1 MSESEQS
8 NGPTPKGGQEDVLD
22 ADNEYV
28 SVDAGA
34 GAGKTTTMRLRIE
47 KMLTAVDAPPSD
59 RVLVLTFAN
68 EAASSIQESITDA
81 EQLSIDQAYNIDV
94 YTYHSFCSQLVSE
107 YAYVLGL
114 DPDFDVITDDQRF
127 RTIQNLID
135 EHDYQYVSRR
145 QDDAAAVEGQA
156 VDYIREMRQEAVSP
170 ADVEEFLPA
179 ESTVGELKRLVIDL
193 EQRAAELFD
202 PDNFTSD
209 EFEAGEAR
217 IAANLDDYREE
228 LSRWQ
233 LVASHQSG
241 DTWSTIESY
250 LEYLE
255 LWTEMVEALVAEDPV
270 MAYNFLPQGLFESGT
285 NAYTYWWTDMK
296 QTPLGHLRSYIE
308 ALEEMH
314 GLQEIYQD
322 YVAELESR
330 GALDF
335 DELINRAETLIND
348 SQVSDEIQSRWDY
361 VFCDEFQDTD
371 DVQMD
376 VVTGLCQGDAQLLAI
391 GDVDQAI
398 YGWRGANPEGLNDLG
413 DVFADHDRID
423 IKRNFR
429 SDQEI
434 LEMANQCGAYDSKH
448 LVSDD
453 CIIDPSEE
461 ETYVE
466 RDETDEA
473 RLGMVA
479 GDWTELTTAQEVATT
494 VSQLLEDGFDEI
506 DDRSLGDIAVIV
518 RTNQQAR
525 DVAASLRNRQIPYRI
540 DGTSET
546 DLQPGVQTILSYF
559 RALVDPSSDIHL
571 RRVLMLVYR
580 VTEEDLKA
588 LETASVDSLYEAVLD
603 HESLEEISLEQPNR
617 VNRAR
622 SDFEELVELKD
633 SHSLPY
639 FYNAFVDKTC
649 IEWYLQDEDRAQ
661 LDRIKKFLQ
670 AYESDNVLRRF
681 SEEFV
686 DSLARSL
693 KGRDNDLA
701 VGIGSQSEDK
711 VNIMTV
717 HQAKGL
723 QFDTVLFPYLEDDEW
738 VTTYSPS
745 WATTEDAAWSAHRY
759 QSIIRAIK
767 DDAYTHPLTES
778 AYQEKQEEDWR
789 TFHVGVT
796 RAESLLV
803 VFSQT
808 PEEYDGWQKSVSY
821 LREQCIQAAG
831 PANSPE
837 QLLETV
843 FPDVNTPWSPEQPQ
857 MNLWSSV
864 RETFKEVEDRYP
876 ETVVNL
882 SEEVAQAADI
892 TPGTITYYNRYEDEL
907 NLEQAI
913 GEIHDL
919 GEGIFDEDL
928 TPRDPAVDAIHP
940 GSLSFDDGSE
950 LPVQHSHTSLETY
963 SDCPRRHLLDHVLYG
978 FDDPMPSEVA
988 VGQSDEPSWRKVG
1001 NVFHAVAEEAFY
1013 RNDTEEDEWLDICDR
1028 IVRARDLESVRDE
1041 VETCINRLFAT
1052 DLMEWDPVAAELP
1065 FEVTDIPGVDG
1076 PVIGYMDSVRQ
1087 VPGKGLAV
1095 LDYKTTFE
1103 KRDIESSSQLLL
1115 YLRAC
1120 EELFDEPVEWAGY
1133 VYVGEAGDADG
1144 EIDLIHRDDIEGSWT
1159 DVVDMLQAADSP
1171 SFEADPGSHCR
1182 HCPHRSLGCAPEEHA
1197 YDNGY
1202 VIESTDD

>member
-1 MSESEQS
+1 MSESES
-8 NGPTPKGGQEDVLD
+8 VDERTPKGGQEDVLEAEND
-22 ADNEYV
+22 CI

-34 GAGKTTTMRLRIE
+34 GAGKTTTMRWRIE
-47 KMLTAVDAPPSD
+47 DLLTADDAPPSD

-68 EAASSIQESITDA
+68 EAAASIQESITDA
-81 EQLSIDQAYNIDV
+81 EQLAIEEAYNVDV
-94 YTYHSFCSQLVSE
+94 YTYHSFCSRLVSE

-127 RTIQNLID
+127 RTIQKLID
-135 EHDYQYVSRR
+135 DHDYQYISRR
-145 QDDAAAVEGQA
+145 QDDAAAVEKEA
-156 VDYIREMRQEAVSP
+156 IDYIREMRQEAITP
-170 ADVEEFLPA
+170 AMVDEFLPL
-179 ESTVGELKRLVIDL
+179 ESTVADLKRLVIDL
-193 EQRAAELFD
+193 EQSAAELFD

-209 EFEAGEAR
+209 DFEAGEAR
-217 IAANLDDYREE
+217 IAASLDEYRET
-228 LSRWQ
+228 LARWQ
-233 LVASHQSG
+233 RVASHRSD
-241 DTWSTIESY
+241 DTWSTVESY
-250 LEYLE
+250 LDFLE
-255 LWTEMVEALVAEDPV
+255 LWADMVETLVAEDPV
-270 MAYNFLPQGLFESGT
+270 MAYNFLPQGLFQAGT
-285 NAYTYWWTDMK
+285 NAYTYWWTDLK
-296 QTPLGHLRSYIE
+296 QSPFGHLRSYIE
-308 ALEEMH
+308 VLEELH

-335 DELINRAETLIND
+335 DELINTANTLIND
-348 SQVSDEIQSRWDY
+348 SQVSDEIRSRWDY

-371 DVQMD
+371 DIQME
-376 VVTGLCQGDAQLLAI
+376 VVTGLCLGDAQLLAI

-398 YGWRGANPEGLNDLG
+398 YGWRGANPEGLNELEDE
-413 DVFADHDRID
+413 FTDHDRID

-429 SDQEI
+429 SEQEI
-434 LEMANQCGAYDSKH
+434 LEFANQCGAYDSKH

-453 CIIDPSEE
+453 CDAETADCDP
-461 ETYVE
+461 YVD
-466 RDETDEA
+466 RDEDDEA
-473 RLGMVA
+473 RLGMVS

-494 VSQLLEDGFDEI
+494 ISQLLEDGFNDVGE
-506 DDRSLGDIAVIV
+506 RSLGDIAVIV
-518 RTNQQAR
+518 RKNRQAR
-525 DVAASLRNRQIPYRI
+525 DVAASLQNRQIPYQI

-546 DLQPGVQTILSYF
+546 ELQPGIQTILSYF
-559 RALVDPSSDIHL
+559 RVLVDQEADMHL

-580 VTEEDLKA
+580 VSEADLNT
-588 LETASVDSLYEAVLD
+588 LETAPVDTLYEAVMNYRD
-603 HESLEEISLEQPNR
+603 IGNISLNDPDR
-617 VNRAR
+617 VERAR
-622 SDFEELVELKD
+622 TDFYELLGLKD

-639 FYNAFVDKTC
+639 FYNAFLDKTC
-649 IEWYLQDEDRAQ
+649 IEWYLKEEDRAQ

-693 KGRDNDLA
+693 KGSDDDVG

-738 VTTYSPS
+738 VSTYSPS
-745 WATTEDAAWSAHRY
+745 WASTEDAAWSAHRY
-759 QSIIRAIK
+759 QSVIRAIK
-767 DDAYTHPLTES
+767 DDEFTHSLAES
-778 AYQEKQEEDWR
+778 AYQEEQAEDWR

-803 VFSQT
+803 VFSQS
-808 PEEYDGWQKSVSY
+808 PEETRDFRKPCSY
-821 LREQCIQAAG
+821 LRQQCIRASG

-837 QLLETV
+837 QLIEEA

-857 MNLWSSV
+857 MDLWTSV
-864 RETFKEVEDRYP
+864 RNTFKTVEDMYP

-882 SEEVAQAADI
+882 SDEVAQAADV
-892 TPGTITYYNRYEDEL
+892 TPGTITYYNEYEDEL

-913 GEIHDL
+913 DEIHGL
-919 GEGIFDEDL
+919 GQDIFEEDL
-928 TPRDPAVDAIHP
+928 SEQDPTADDIYHS
-940 GSLSFDDGSE
+940 SLSFEDGAE

-978 FDDPMPSEVA
+978 FDDPMPADAA
-988 VGQSDEPSWRKVG
+988 VGRSDEPSWRKVG
-1001 NVFHAVAEEAFY
+1001 DVFHAVAEEAFY
-1013 RNDTEEDEWLDICDR
+1013 RNDMEEDEWLAICDR

-1041 VETCINRLFAT
+1041 VEACIHRVFAT
-1052 DLMEWDPVAAELP
+1052 DLLDWDPVAAELP
-1065 FEVTDIPGVDG
+1065 FEVTGVSGVDG
-1076 PVIGYMDSVRQ
+1076 PVVGYMDSVRQ
-1087 VPGKGLAV
+1087 VPDKGLAV

-1120 EELFDEPVEWAGY
+1120 EEIFDEPVEWAGY
-1133 VYVGEAGDADG
+1133 VYVGEAGGADG
-1144 EIDLIHRDDIEGSWT
+1144 EIDLIHRDELEGGWSS
-1159 DVVDMLQAADSP
+1159 VVDLLQAADYP
-1171 SFEADPGSHCR
+1171 SWEAEPGSHCR
-1182 HCPHRSLGCAPEEHA
+1182 HCPHRSLGCAPEEYA

-1202 VIESTDD
+1202 VVESTDD